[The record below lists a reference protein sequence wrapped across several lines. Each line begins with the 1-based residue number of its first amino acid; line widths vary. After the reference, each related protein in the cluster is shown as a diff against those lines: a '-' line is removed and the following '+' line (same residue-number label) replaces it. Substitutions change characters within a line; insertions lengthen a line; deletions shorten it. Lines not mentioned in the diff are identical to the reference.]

1 MKDKIS
7 SGAMIV
13 LILISAI
20 LFVMSMMDN
29 VDPILYGSY
38 VFFGIGIAV
47 TLVGAVTGLMAD
59 PTSIKGI
66 AIGIISMVVV
76 FGIAY
81 GLADGS
87 DYINYETTSI
97 DLSEGMSRFSG
108 MLLYA
113 IYILMGASIV
123 TLVGARVYSL
133 MR

>member
-7 SGAMIV
+7 SGAMFV
-13 LILISAI
+13 LIAISVV

-38 VFFGIGIAV
+38 IFFGIGLVVA
-47 TLVGAVTGLMAD
+47 LVGAVTGLMAD

-66 AIGIISMVVV
+66 AIGLISMVVV

-87 DYINYETTSI
+87 DFVNYEQTSI

-123 TLVGARVYSL
+123 TLVFSRIYSL

>member
-13 LILISAI
+13 LIAISAI
-20 LFVMSMMDN
+20 LFVMSMTGS

-38 VFFGIGIAV
+38 IFFGIGLVVA
-47 TLVGAVTGLMAD
+47 LVGAVIGLMAN
-59 PTSIKGI
+59 PSSIKGI
-66 AIGIISMVVV
+66 AIGLISMVVV

-87 DYINYETTSI
+87 DYINYQTTSI

-123 TLVGARVYSL
+123 TLVASRIYSL

>member
-1 MKDKIS
+1 
-7 SGAMIV
+7 
-13 LILISAI
+13 
-20 LFVMSMMDN
+20 MMDN

-38 VFFGIGIAV
+38 IFFGIGLVV
-47 TLVGAVTGLMAD
+47 TLIGAVTGLMAN
-59 PTSIKGI
+59 PESIKGI
-66 AIGIISMVVV
+66 AIGLISMVVV

-87 DYINYETTSI
+87 DFVNYEHTTI

-123 TLVGARVYSL
+123 TLVFSRIYSL
-133 MR
+133 TR

>member
-7 SGAMIV
+7 SGAMLV
-13 LILISAI
+13 LIVISMV
-20 LFVMSMMDN
+20 LFIMSMLDN

-38 VFFGIGIAV
+38 VYFGIGVVVAI
-47 TLVGAVTGLMAD
+47 VGAVTGLMAN
-59 PTSIKGI
+59 PGSIKGML
-66 AIGIISMVVV
+66 IGIIGMVVV
-76 FGIAY
+76 LGIAS

-87 DYINYETTSI
+87 DAVNYTTI

-113 IYILMGASIV
+113 TYILFGASIV
-123 TLVGARVYSL
+123 TLVFARVYSL